1 MVHFKKDILK
11 ILVPL
16 KYDVRTLIPHK
27 KRGRLKTVLGILIS
41 IPIVS
46 VGEINIYKIS
56 VNESE
61 FSDSNIALDEF
72 DV

>member
-1 MVHFKKDILK
+1 M
-11 ILVPL
+11 
-16 KYDVRTLIPHK
+16 RTLIPHK
-27 KRGRLKTVLGILIS
+27 KRGRLKTVLGSLIS